1 MDSEFAPVI
10 LLECRLGRRQRRAL
24 RVVDQAEPKARRFVA
39 VAQGIE
45 RRQCHDAALEHAVT
59 ALPVNVAGRVAR
71 QRRDDFHA
79 LIRQKLR
86 QVLLP
91 RLGKNGQVAAVDH
104 RHAQRPRRVHQTPE
118 VHIEFWRAAGQVQR
132 FQAPLAQHLQ
142 DQIHRRTVHR
152 LSTGRPRVDM
162 AVQAALV
169 AAVAQVDLKCVQAT
183 SAQRREI
190 SLRKQGQG
198 RVHGKRASV
207 AQAPSRAASPIQLIT
222 ESSRFTGDLRRPLAQ
237 HRARGRSRQR
247 RSRCIAARR
256 PDRRRPLRLDRG
268 HKCRRFGRGG
278 GTLIAWPATLA
289 RAARTHARQMK
300 NGAVACFAQHLI
312 SQCQERSLSPAQ
324 AAATALP
331 DACRQRA
338 SQAMAQRRARPLHLL
353 LHAQGCLGGGNPRG
367 RQALGFDKARLTGRS

>member
-45 RRQCHDAALEHAVT
+45 RLQCHDAALEHAVT

-222 ESSRFTGDLRRPLAQ
+222 ESSRFARDLR
-237 HRARGRSRQR
+237 
-247 RSRCIAARR
+247 
-256 PDRRRPLRLDRG
+256 
-268 HKCRRFGRGG
+268 
-278 GTLIAWPATLA
+278 
-289 RAARTHARQMK
+289 
-300 NGAVACFAQHLI
+300 
-312 SQCQERSLSPAQ
+312 
-324 AAATALP
+324 
-331 DACRQRA
+331 
-338 SQAMAQRRARPLHLL
+338 
-353 LHAQGCLGGGNPRG
+353 
-367 RQALGFDKARLTGRS
+367 